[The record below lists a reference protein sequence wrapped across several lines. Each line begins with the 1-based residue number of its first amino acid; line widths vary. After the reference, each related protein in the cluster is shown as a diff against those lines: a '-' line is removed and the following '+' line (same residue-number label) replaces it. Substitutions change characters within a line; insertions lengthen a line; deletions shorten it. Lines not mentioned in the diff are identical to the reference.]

1 MKSAID
7 VDYVIEFLHFD
18 EHRFL
23 PGQIQ
28 FCTTVPEDFF
38 HGLK

>member
-7 VDYVIEFLHFD
+7 VDYVIELLHFD
-18 EHRFL
+18 EHHFL

-28 FCTTVPEDFF
+28 FCTTVPEALF
-38 HGLK
+38 HDLE